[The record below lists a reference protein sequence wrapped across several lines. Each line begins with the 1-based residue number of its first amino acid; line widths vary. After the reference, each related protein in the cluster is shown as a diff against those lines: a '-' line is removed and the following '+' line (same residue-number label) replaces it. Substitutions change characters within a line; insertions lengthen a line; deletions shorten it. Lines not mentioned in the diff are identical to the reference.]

1 MTDNNNLQ
9 SFLEQMSSYSDD
21 VAGGNN
27 ITHSPA
33 PIPAIGQVVE
43 IAGSGSRVMMHAD
56 RLEHL
61 MNHPDAS
68 IAMSGQVGSQI
79 KMKVGASW
87 LVANVRTLCAG
98 DDGAVIANVDFLGE
112 GGQQSNGALSGFR
125 RGVTRYPIPGC
136 EILPVTTD
144 DMRAIFAAD
153 DSAHIQIGTV
163 YPTDDIRGTLYVDP
177 MLSKHFAILGSTGT
191 GKSTSV
197 ALILHRIS
205 QLSPEGHIVM
215 IDPHGEY
222 SAAFKSCGE
231 LFNADNLQLPY
242 WLLNFAE
249 HCEVLLTTDGAERDR
264 DADILAKCLLAARMK
279 GKNSEALGKVTV
291 DSPIPYLLTDLNGD
305 PRQ

>member
-9 SFLEQMSSYSDD
+9 SFLDQMSSYSDD
-21 VAGGNN
+21 AASGNN
-27 ITHSPA
+27 A
-33 PIPAIGQVVE
+33 PRAAVAIPSIGHVVE

-56 RLEHL
+56 RLAHL
-61 MNHPDAS
+61 MDNADMS

-79 KMKVGASW
+79 KMKVGSSW

-98 DDGAVIANVDFLGE
+98 EDGSVIANVDFLGE
-112 GGQQSNGALSGFR
+112 GGQQANGNLAGFR

-136 EILPVTTD
+136 EILPVTTE

-163 YPTDDIRGTLYVDP
+163 YPTEDIRGTLYVDP

-205 QLSPEGHIVM
+205 ELSPEGQTLADVR
-215 IDPHGEY
+215 DGKQSGRRGPRDGE
-222 SAAFKSCGE
+222 CG
-231 LFNADNLQLPY
+231 NA
-242 WLLNFAE
+242 
-249 HCEVLLTTDGAERDR
+249 
-264 DADILAKCLLAARMK
+264 
-279 GKNSEALGKVTV
+279 
-291 DSPIPYLLTDLNGD
+291 
-305 PRQ
+305 PRQRALRHHG

>member
-9 SFLEQMSSYSDD
+9 SFLDQMSSYSDE
-21 VAGGNN
+21 AASGNN
-27 ITHSPA
+27 ESSNSVA
-33 PIPAIGQVVE
+33 IPSIGRVIE

-56 RLEHL
+56 RLTHL
-61 MNHPDAS
+61 MSHPDAS

-79 KMKVGASW
+79 KMKVGTSW

-98 DDGAVIANVDFLGE
+98 DDGALIANVDFLGE
-112 GGQQSNGALSGFR
+112 GGQQANGSLLGFR

-153 DSAHIQIGTV
+153 DSAHVEIGTV

-197 ALILHRIS
+197 ALILHRI
-205 QLSPEGHIVM
+205 
-215 IDPHGEY
+215 
-222 SAAFKSCGE
+222 
-231 LFNADNLQLPY
+231 
-242 WLLNFAE
+242 
-249 HCEVLLTTDGAERDR
+249 
-264 DADILAKCLLAARMK
+264 
-279 GKNSEALGKVTV
+279 
-291 DSPIPYLLTDLNGD
+291 
-305 PRQ
+305 